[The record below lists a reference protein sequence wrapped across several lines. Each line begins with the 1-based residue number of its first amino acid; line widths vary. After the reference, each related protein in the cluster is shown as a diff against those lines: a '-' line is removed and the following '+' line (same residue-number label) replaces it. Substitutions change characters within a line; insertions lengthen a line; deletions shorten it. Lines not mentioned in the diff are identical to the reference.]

1 MTRSVLLPCVCGSI
15 HRMPDPGTSVHVRCA
30 LSGTSLLYEA
40 HAQEGHCLRGRIGDI
55 LLDGDAIEIGR
66 NVRVSINHPTLS
78 RRHCCLLHTE
88 EGYSILDFGSSNGT
102 FVNEEAVGV
111 KSPVPLQGGD
121 LVRLGD
127 LFFRYLTPA
136 PTTAVSLRPEFSEA
150 DLKGVGLTLATSDD
164 EDRLV
169 GRVLGGY
176 KLVSVMNEGGM
187 GRLYHAV
194 EESTGRACV
203 VKTIH
208 SQEQTKEEAV
218 ARFIDEMDFSLRIRH
233 PNIVECF
240 TAGQVGHALYL
251 VMEYLPGKN
260 LRQWY
265 EKRQA
270 STEATVLIGKQ
281 VASALQ
287 TAHEEGVIH
296 RDIKPENILMNAKAQ
311 VKVVDFGIAKL
322 RGACDSTRITVS
334 GAVVGT
340 LRFLSPEQV
349 AGRRDFGPG
358 VDIYALGAVLYFCLT
373 GRAPYQERNLLQLQ
387 KAMKVGALPPSH
399 FRSGILPELET
410 LIMRCLATN
419 PYARYATMEELIHD
433 LSALPSRV

>member
-1 MTRSVLLPCVCGSI
+1 
-15 HRMPDPGTSVHVRCA
+15 MPDPGGAVHVRCGI
-30 LSGTSLLYEA
+30 SGTSLAYEP
-40 HAQEGHCLRGRIGDI
+40 HAPDGYCLRGRVGDI
-55 LLDGDAIEIGR
+55 LLDGEVIEIGR
-66 NVRVSINHPTLS
+66 NVRVSVNHPTLS
-78 RRHCCLLHTE
+78 RRHCCLMRTGT
-88 EGYSILDFGSSNGT
+88 GYAILDFGSSNGT
-102 FVNEEAVGV
+102 FVNEEPVGV
-111 KSPVPLQGGD
+111 ETPVPLHGGD
-121 LVRLGD
+121 LVRMGD
-127 LFFRYLTPA
+127 LFFRYLVPA
-136 PTTAVSLRPEFSEA
+136 PTVGIPLQPELSAAE
-150 DLKGVGLTLATSDD
+150 LKDAGLVPTTQDD

-176 KLVSVMNEGGM
+176 KLLSVMNEGGM

-194 EESTGRACV
+194 EEATERPCV

-208 SQEQTKEEAV
+208 SQEQSREEAV
-218 ARFIDEMDFSLRIRH
+218 TRFISEMEFSLRIRH

-251 VMEYLPGKN
+251 VMEYIPGKN
-260 LRQWY
+260 LRDWY

-270 STEATVLIGKQ
+270 STEAAILIGRQ
-281 VASALQ
+281 VASALK
-287 TAHEEGVIH
+287 TAHDEGVIH
-296 RDIKPENILMNAKAQ
+296 RDIKPENIIMNPKAH
-311 VKVVDFGIAKL
+311 VKVVDFGIARL
-322 RGACDSTRITVS
+322 RGATDATRITVS

-349 AGRRDFGPG
+349 AGRRDFGPQ

-419 PYARYATMEELIHD
+419 PYARYAVMDELIHD
-433 LSALPSRV
+433 LEGLRGHI

>member
-1 MTRSVLLPCVCGSI
+1 MARSVLLPCVCGAI
-15 HRMPDPGTSVHVRCA
+15 HRIPDPGTAVHLRCA
-30 LSGTSLLYEA
+30 ISGTSLLYEA
-40 HAQEGHCLRGRIGDI
+40 HAPDGYCLRGRIGDI
-55 LLDGDAIEIGR
+55 LLDEETIEIGR
-66 NVRVSINHPTLS
+66 NVRVSVNHPTLS
-78 RRHCCLLHTE
+78 RRHCCLLRTG

-102 FVNEEAVGV
+102 FVNEESVDD
-111 KSPVPLQGGD
+111 KTPVPLEGGD

-127 LFFRYLTPA
+127 LFFRYLVPA
-136 PTTAVSLRPEFSEA
+136 PTAAIPLDPAFA
-150 DLKGVGLTLATSDD
+150 AANLKEEGLTLAAADD
-164 EDRLV
+164 GDRLV

-194 EESTGRACV
+194 EETTGRACV

-218 ARFIDEMDFSLRIRH
+218 TRFIGEMDFSLRIRH

-251 VMEYLPGKN
+251 VMEHLPGKN

-270 STEATVLIGKQ
+270 STEAAILIAKQ
-281 VASALQ
+281 VASALK
-287 TAHEEGVIH
+287 TAHDEGVIH
-296 RDIKPENILMNAKAQ
+296 RDIKPENIIMNAKAQ

-322 RGACDSTRITVS
+322 RGEGDATRITVS

-419 PYARYATMEELIHD
+419 PYARYATMDELIQD
-433 LSALPSRV
+433 LTVLPGHV